1 MSGRSKKPG
10 RKYILLFSM
19 RIYSAVRKRR
29 AKVMTLQDN
38 RTQLGVS

>member
-1 MSGRSKKPG
+1 MNKKPG
-10 RKYILLFSM
+10 RKKVILFSL